1 MAVSG
6 WQPIAS
12 CRRGWCRVIRALA
25 LCLALGACTTPDHS
39 VDANKMVDLTCRAA
53 AIASA
58 MGWTGSI
65 DPERAAVAIEVMC
78 D

>member
-1 MAVSG
+1 M
-6 WQPIAS
+6 
-12 CRRGWCRVIRALA
+12 IRALA